1 MVNAGN
7 RRIDRIL
14 EPSYLEGLGGLAIEE
29 LRAKREECEEEE
41 WSLSFI
47 RRMLH
52 ARLDILEAERKRR
65 SSGEPPHSLIERLPE
80 ILADEDRTHRGA
92 FPKLDAPPMVENP
105 RRRVEKL
112 ITNDTLLRLP
122 ELSDDE
128 ITSVIVALQ
137 DAEGEVS
144 ESRRAVLAVLN
155 PIIDELTRRLGES
168 A

>member
-1 MVNAGN
+1 MVNGGN

-14 EPSYLEGLGGLAIEE
+14 EPSYLEGLGGLTIEE

-52 ARLDILEAERKRR
+52 ARLDILEDEQKQRATGGPRR
-65 SSGEPPHSLIERLPE
+65 SIVERLPE
-80 ILADEDRTHRGA
+80 ILSDEDRSHRGS
-92 FPKLDAPPMVENP
+92 FPKLDAPPMVDNP
-105 RRRVEKL
+105 KRHVEKL
-112 ITNDTLLRLP
+112 ITNDTLLRMS

-128 ITSVIVALQ
+128 IASVIATLRM
-137 DAEGEVS
+137 AEGDVS
-144 ESRRAVLAVLN
+144 ESRRAVQAVLD
-155 PIIDELTRRLGES
+155 PIVEELARRLVD